1 MEDLGRCPCFGYYYK
16 PHFGGLRHQLCRRQ
30 CQTPNNTPGRIGSD
44 ELLCRRILFETNHDS
59 AQGTQEARA
68 FDTYNLGPKR
78 CSREL
83 LDVIRLHESLQ
94 FVEIHHQPG
103 NKYKLDFNDFEH
115 FAHLHTIINENE
127 TRSRVPGGDATNTD
141 QM

>member
-1 MEDLGRCPCFGYYYK
+1 VDCDINYAAVNAK
-16 PHFGGLRHQLCRRQ
+16 PRTTPLEESVLMNCYVDESSSRQ
-30 CQTPNNTPGRIGSD
+30 IMTVPKALKKLALLTPI
-44 ELLCRRILFETNHDS
+44 IW
-59 AQGTQEARA
+59 
-68 FDTYNLGPKR
+68 GPKR

-103 NKYKLDFNDFEH
+103 NKYKLDFNDLEH